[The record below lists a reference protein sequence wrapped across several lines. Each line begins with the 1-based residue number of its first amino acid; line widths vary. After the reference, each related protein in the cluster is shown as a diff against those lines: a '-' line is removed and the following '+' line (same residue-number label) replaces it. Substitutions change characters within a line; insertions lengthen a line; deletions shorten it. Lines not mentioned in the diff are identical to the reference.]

1 MIKKR
6 DGKTKKSTTLP
17 LPMEILS
24 VYLDDQKRI
33 LSRRSNEVPI
43 KYQRK
48 LTKEIKRA
56 RILGLLPFTIEA
68 EY

>member
-6 DGKTKKSTTLP
+6 DKKPEKSQTLP
-17 LPMEILS
+17 IEILS
-24 VYLDDQKRI
+24 LYLDDQKRI
-33 LSRRSNEVPI
+33 LSRRVNELPI

-56 RILGLLPFTIEA
+56 RIIGLLPFTVEA

>member
-6 DGKTKKSTTLP
+6 DKKTKTSTTLP
-17 LPMEILS
+17 IEILS

-33 LSRRSNEVPI
+33 LSRRTNELPI
-43 KYQRK
+43 KYQRR

-56 RILGLLPFTIEA
+56 RIIGLLPFTIEA